1 MKNSAAYTLLVVGL
15 VLIALMAGFFLGR
28 NSTYSP
34 IVISKLPTQTQPA
47 GLLNI
52 NTASQEELMTLP
64 GIGEVLSQRIVA
76 YRDANG
82 PFSQL
87 SDLTLVEGIG
97 LDVLE
102 KILDYAT
109 TQEE

>member
-1 MKNSAAYTLLVVGL
+1 MKNSAAYILLVVGL

-28 NSTYSP
+28 NSAYSP
-34 IVISKLPTQTQPA
+34 VIVSSVPTQTQAP

-64 GIGEVLSQRIVA
+64 GIGEVLAQRIIA
-76 YRDANG
+76 YRSDHG
-82 PFSQL
+82 PFTRL

-97 LDVLE
+97 LEILE
-102 KILDYAT
+102 KIADYAT
-109 TQEE
+109 AEEE

>member
-1 MKNSAAYTLLVVGL
+1 MKNSAAYTLLVVGA
-15 VLIALMAGFFLGR
+15 VLIAVIFGFFLGR

-34 IVISKLPTQTQPA
+34 VVISKLPTQTQPS

-52 NTASQEELMTLP
+52 NTATQEELMTLP

-76 YRDANG
+76 YREANG
-82 PFSQL
+82 LFSHL

-102 KILDYAT
+102 KLIDHAT
-109 TQEE
+109 V